1 MYGILVSN
9 RLTITGVPLRVNTY
23 KGFRDTIYLTPPVR
37 FWYTRGMINDNKTYT
52 VNLTHIATSY
62 PHSFDISDDTYK
74 KLYKAKSTDYAI
86 DTLLINHLGMGWY
99 KDYFFDSIS
108 KIKF

>member
-1 MYGILVSN
+1 
-9 RLTITGVPLRVNTY
+9 
-23 KGFRDTIYLTPPVR
+23 
-37 FWYTRGMINDNKTYT
+37 MINDNTTKSYT

-74 KLYKAKSTDYAI
+74 KIYKAKSTSDAI
-86 DTLLINHLGMGWY
+86 DTLMINKLGLGWY
-99 KDYFFDSIS
+99 NDYFFDSIS